1 MCYYPVSDSIRS
13 IISMNSDNDRD
24 CDNGN
29 DNDSDNDKCN
39 GGATVLQQ

>member
-1 MCYYPVSDSIRS
+1 MCYYPVIDSIRR
-13 IISMNSDNDRD
+13 IISMNSGNDRD

-29 DNDSDNDKCN
+29 DNDSDSDNGN